1 VTLPSP
7 GRPDPAL
14 HPALHAD
21 DERGAAPVPVPVL
34 ASPLDLTRVLPVQAL
49 EPPAGLVPPLGAA
62 PELPV
67 LLPASP
73 SSLTACAP
81 PPVRLLGQSLEAVD
95 LAAAAGQVM
104 ELVRSGRGGLVVTMN
119 VDHAVQLEKPGA
131 LRDAYARAALRYA
144 DGMPIVWLSQLTR
157 RPLPARVAGSDL
169 VPLVLELAA
178 QSGLRVHLVG
188 GAPEV
193 AAEAERRILEAYPTL
208 TWTGHVSPPRG
219 FDLDPEVDL
228 AIAEQVAQSRPHLV
242 LVCLGAPKQEAW
254 ALRHEELLRS
264 SVLLCV
270 GATVDFLAGTQRRA
284 PAWAC
289 RMGLEWVHRLAS
301 EPRRL
306 WRRYLVDDRRFLT
319 LALAEVLADRRSAG
333 VRPPA
338 PR

>member
-1 VTLPSP
+1 MTLPSSEVP
-7 GRPDPAL
+7 EPAL
-14 HPALHAD
+14 SPQEGRLAEPVPALT
-21 DERGAAPVPVPVL
+21 GA
-34 ASPLDLTRVLPVQAL
+34 LDLSRALPAQAV

-67 LLPASP
+67 LLPHAPAQLSP
-73 SSLTACAP
+73 AP
-81 PPVRLLGQSLEAVD
+81 APVRLLGQALEAVD

-193 AAEAERRILEAYPTL
+193 AAEAERRVLEAYPTL

-219 FDLDPEVDL
+219 FDLDPAVDL
-228 AIAEQVAQSRPHLV
+228 AIAEQVAQSRPHIV

-289 RMGLEWVHRLAS
+289 RAGLEWAYRLAS

-319 LALAEVLADRRSAG
+319 LALAEVLAGRRSAG
-333 VRPPA
+333 LR
-338 PR
+338 